1 MLQKRKYIN
10 CDVEYVRVMEVTV
23 IIISM
28 ILLMIKMVAVNMT
41 MAINDGQ
48 AVRCEESSLKMFITN
63 NFIVPT
69 SLIYRLRR
77 SSMLESSSP
86 CAALTSTA
94 DILFSS
100 GLDRWATI
108 KMGTDLIFVIDI
120 TDYIRGEKSV
130 MWRNFRF
137 L

>member
-1 MLQKRKYIN
+1 
-10 CDVEYVRVMEVTV
+10 MEVTV

-48 AVRCEESSLKMFITN
+48 AVRCEESSLKIFVTN
-63 NFIVPT
+63 NLIFSTFIFY
-69 SLIYRLRR
+69 SSRR

-86 CAALTSTA
+86 CVALTSTV

-100 GLDRWATI
+100 GSDRWV
-108 KMGTDLIFVIDI
+108 DL
-120 TDYIRGEKSV
+120 
-130 MWRNFRF
+130 
-137 L
+137 